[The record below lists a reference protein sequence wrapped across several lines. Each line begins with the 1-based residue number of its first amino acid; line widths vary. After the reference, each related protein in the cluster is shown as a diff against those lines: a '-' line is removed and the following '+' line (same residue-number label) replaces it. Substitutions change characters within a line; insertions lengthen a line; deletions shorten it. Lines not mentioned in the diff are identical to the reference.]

1 MAYGSNVQRGD
12 SETLKDLADAINATI
27 RLAKQTQARLEV
39 HGSVLVLRQGVE
51 VYALGVIDNGEVK
64 FLDSPYGKVPA

>member
-1 MAYGSNVQRGD
+1 MYGSNVQRGD

-39 HGSVLVLRQGVE
+39 HGSVLVLRQGNE
-51 VYALGVIDNGEVK
+51 IYALGSIDNGEVK
-64 FLDSPYGKVPA
+64 FLGKP